1 MASVPPP
8 KRQGSKG
15 QPPIPSEAG
24 NSLEIPDTGELVPLN
39 FKVDSAFRREFKVY
53 AVRSGISMRELLE
66 RSFRAY
72 QERRPLTD

>member
-15 QPPIPSEAG
+15 QPPAPSEAG
-24 NSLEIPDTGELVPLN
+24 NSLDLLDTGELVPLN
-39 FKVDSAFRREFKVY
+39 FKVEAVFRREFKIY
-53 AVRSGISMRELLE
+53 AARAGISLRELLE
-66 RSFRAY
+66 RSFREY